1 MATAKGLINKIKII
15 DQLGK
20 EVGFTFDGHSTYRTY
35 LGVIVTIVMFI
46 MTLTYSVKCL
56 SIVSSHTG
64 STHGQFDHLTTYTL
78 EEPLQQADSQVNFM
92 FNVFE

>member
-1 MATAKGLINKIKII
+1 MKHNIIKKVMATAKGLINKIKII

-35 LGVIVTIVMFI
+35 FGAVVTIVMSI
-46 MTLTYSVKCL
+46 MTLIYSAKCL

-64 STHGQFDHLTTYTL
+64 STHG
-78 EEPLQQADSQVNFM
+78 
-92 FNVFE
+92 